1 MITLTQDSSK
11 TKPLCLPC
19 PCCSL
24 SPCPSLL
31 VSGPTV
37 ELLCDAKAE
46 IDLKAPFMNL
56 RQANL
61 FGQTSRRL
69 YQLPGPREERT
80 GENVV
85 SAMSVVSGVGVVS
98 EWWV

>member
-1 MITLTQDSSK
+1 MFTLSITVA
-11 TKPLCLPC
+11 PFLPVLHC
-19 PCCSL
+19 
-24 SPCPSLL
+24 SLL

-46 IDLKAPFMNL
+46 IGLKAPSMNL
-56 RQANL
+56 RPAS
-61 FGQTSRRL
+61 FSGQTSWRL

-85 SAMSVVSGVGVVS
+85 SVMSVVSGGCS
-98 EWWV
+98 E

>member
-11 TKPLCLPC
+11 TKPLGLPC

-37 ELLCDAKAE
+37 ELLCNAKAE
-46 IDLKAPFMNL
+46 IGEVNL
-56 RQANL
+56 RQ
-61 FGQTSRRL
+61 TSFVRHPIEFL
-69 YQLPGPREERT
+69 DLEKK
-80 GENVV
+80 ENR
-85 SAMSVVSGVGVVS
+85 
-98 EWWV
+98 

>member
-11 TKPLCLPC
+11 TKPLGLPC

-24 SPCPSLL
+24 SPCPSLV

-37 ELLCDAKAE
+37 ELLCNAKSE
-46 IDLKAPFMNL
+46 IGEVKRSRNRETLDLEK
-56 RQANL
+56 
-61 FGQTSRRL
+61 
-69 YQLPGPREERT
+69 RT

-85 SAMSVVSGVGVVS
+85 SVVSVVSGGWSECRECS